1 MAAFR
6 HFLLKPGRQKSDRF
20 WIFSCQKKTNLKIK
34 HLRTQRIMSPNFFL
48 HRIRLVLENNR
59 LDFGS
64 PFFSKSSPLT
74 KIRYLAIIPWTTCA
88 RNQTSR
94 DSANNLIYGF
104 FYRVLQIVKP
114 NRLDFG
120 SPFITKSSPLGTEPK
135 TIHILYKYQIL
146 NMILSKKS
154 YHWLLILLLL
164 HDFQK

>member
-1 MAAFR
+1 M
-6 HFLLKPGRQKSDRF
+6 
-20 WIFSCQKKTNLKIK
+20 
-34 HLRTQRIMSPNFFL
+34 
-48 HRIRLVLENNR
+48 ENNR

-120 SPFITKSSPLGTEPK
+120 SPFITKSSPLGTDARM
-135 TIHILYKYQIL
+135 IQIVYKSQIL
-146 NMILSKKS
+146 NPIFAKKC
-154 YHWLLILLLL
+154 YPWLLILWLLYRFKKQTKTVEL
-164 HDFQK
+164 YILGV